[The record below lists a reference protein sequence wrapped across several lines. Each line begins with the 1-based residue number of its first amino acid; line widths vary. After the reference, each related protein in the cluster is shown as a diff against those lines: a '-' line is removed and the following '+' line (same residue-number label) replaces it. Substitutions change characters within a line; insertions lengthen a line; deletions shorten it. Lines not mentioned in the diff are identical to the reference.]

1 MIAVHTSAED
11 SPPAAVGTPL
21 KAAGSTALVHAS
33 YARTPTRAGR
43 PSRPRTGPR
52 VVGLGDS
59 ITVGVGDLV
68 DPGAPPGWAAH
79 VAEALHAS
87 SFANLARLGAR
98 ARTVR
103 DEQLDA
109 ARACRPHV
117 VLLSVAGNDAL
128 RGDLDL
134 RDVARCVHDVVCMLV
149 ADGAAVVLLRPPSLA
164 HVTFLPARLHRPLH
178 GRLALVGAEV
188 SRVATDAGATCVSLP
203 TAHDAALQR
212 WHVDRIHPGPGGHRW
227 AASAALRALE
237 PHGFPRRRAVAPL
250 VMAPPSRLA
259 QAGWLAR
266 NGLPWVAKRS
276 VDLVPALLAAGA
288 RPSSASGASD
298 VAGRIRSPAGGGSA
312 IVPTSAAAEEAVR
325 G

>member
-1 MIAVHTSAED
+1 M
-11 SPPAAVGTPL
+11 
-21 KAAGSTALVHAS
+21 
-33 YARTPTRAGR
+33 
-43 PSRPRTGPR
+43 
-52 VVGLGDS
+52 VGLGDS

-68 DPGAPPGWAAH
+68 HPGAPAGWAAH
-79 VAEALHAS
+79 VAEALQAS

-134 RDVARCVHDVVCMLV
+134 VDVARCVHDVVSLLV
-149 ADGAAVVLLRPPSLA
+149 ADGAAVVLLCPPSLA

-188 SRVATDAGATCVSLP
+188 SRVATDAGAACVSLP
-203 TAHDAALQR
+203 IAHDSAVQR

-237 PHGFPRRRAVAPL
+237 PQGFSRRRAVAPL
-250 VMAPPSRLA
+250 VTAPPSRLA

-288 RPSSASGASD
+288 RPSSAAATSD
-298 VAGRIRSPAGGGSA
+298 AARAIRSPAGGGSA
-312 IVPTSAAAEEAVR
+312 IVPASAPEEAVR